1 MSNPVEGWYPD
12 PAGTAQLRWW
22 DGYSWTDD
30 YLPDDTVQ
38 DYGADSYSE
47 ADQAYTY
54 DAGYQDAALTYDAGY
69 RDAAPTDGS
78 VPQARPKAPAKQLAT
93 TVILSLLIAAFTVGA
108 IATTSLFLSANKE
121 YKQAEQTLNQANE
134 DLQTVQGE
142 SK

>member
-54 DAGYQDAALTYDAGY
+54 DAGYRDATPTDDAGYQDAAPTYDAGY
-69 RDAAPTDGS
+69 RDAAPTDDAGYHRRLGS
-78 VPQARPKAPAKQLAT
+78 PGAAQGPGQAARNHRHPVAAHRGLHRRRDRDNQPVPLRQQGVQA
-93 TVILSLLIAAFTVGA
+93 G
-108 IATTSLFLSANKE
+108 
-121 YKQAEQTLNQANE
+121 
-134 DLQTVQGE
+134 
-142 SK
+142 

>member
-54 DAGYQDAALTYDAGY
+54 DAGY
-69 RDAAPTDGS
+69 RDAAPTDDS

-93 TVILSLLIAAFTVGA
+93 TVILSLLIVAFTVGA